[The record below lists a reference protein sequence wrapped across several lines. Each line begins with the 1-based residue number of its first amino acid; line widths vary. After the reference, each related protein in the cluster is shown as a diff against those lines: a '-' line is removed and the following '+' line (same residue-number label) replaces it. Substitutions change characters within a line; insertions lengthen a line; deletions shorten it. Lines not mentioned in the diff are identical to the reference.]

1 MKRFVVLCCLA
12 CTASTAPAYVPTPY
26 ARLKAAVDSLNAALA
41 DETRAHPNRPLY
53 LLIYEGTPPLGRY
66 FVVVDTVAPRGWP

>member
-1 MKRFVVLCCLA
+1 MKRLAPVLCLA
-12 CTASTAPAYVPTPY
+12 CAASTAPTWTPTPY
-26 ARLKAAVDSLNAALA
+26 YRLKAAVDSLNAALA

-66 FVVVDTVAPRGWP
+66 FLVVDTLPPTP